1 MNKLE
6 ANISLFIITFFA
18 SIQYIFLASIPSSVS
33 TFAFL
38 AVTNLI
44 GFLIALAL
52 FWSELF
58 RLDRKQIL
66 QSVILSA
73 ELVVMNVFLLL
84 GSSGMRESVISC
96 VVCVYFVFIPP
107 LSMIFLKEKYDRFA
121 LLGTAVALTGV
132 LLITNQGIAG
142 LWNVHVLYL
151 VLFDVVFAAYLI
163 TVGTITVKSNPSI
176 LVMGQMFF
184 SAIFSL
190 MLWAAEAFLKHAPM
204 TLPADPKFWGAVLFI
219 SFFIRGLYGVVQLY
233 AQRYVSALNT
243 SLIFASEIVITMA
256 VSPIISPLLG
266 TEAEPFTLLK
276 LLGAVLVVSGILL
289 ADSTVVSKLKRRPAH
304 EKD

>member
-121 LLGTAVALTGV
+121 LLGTAVALAGV

-142 LWNVHVLYL
+142 LWNVHGHRQGPDQGPYPAGQGPRPGLHGSERSL
-151 VLFDVVFAAYLI
+151 V
-163 TVGTITVKSNPSI
+163 
-176 LVMGQMFF
+176 
-184 SAIFSL
+184 
-190 MLWAAEAFLKHAPM
+190 
-204 TLPADPKFWGAVLFI
+204 
-219 SFFIRGLYGVVQLY
+219 RVQ
-233 AQRYVSALNT
+233 Q
-243 SLIFASEIVITMA
+243 
-256 VSPIISPLLG
+256 
-266 TEAEPFTLLK
+266 
-276 LLGAVLVVSGILL
+276 
-289 ADSTVVSKLKRRPAH
+289 RRPLH
-304 EKD
+304 HRL